1 MTESI
6 TRHQDSERRG
16 PIMSPAGASPA
27 HPATGRVRPAPNL
40 LANLIRALPQP
51 RLARPGAG
59 RRHTRLAPKGTNR
72 HDRTDHPP
80 PRHRIT

>member
-1 MTESI
+1 MTEPI

-40 LANLIRALPQP
+40 PANLIRALPQP
-51 RLARPGAG
+51 RLARPRSG
-59 RRHTRLAPKGTNR
+59 
-72 HDRTDHPP
+72 PP
-80 PRHRIT
+80 PHPISTEGNQPS

>member
-1 MTESI
+1 MTEPI

-40 LANLIRALPQP
+40 LANLIRAPATT
-51 RLARPGAG
+51 ARP
-59 RRHTRLAPKGTNR
+59 APERVAATP
-72 HDRTDHPP
+72 D
-80 PRHRIT
+80 